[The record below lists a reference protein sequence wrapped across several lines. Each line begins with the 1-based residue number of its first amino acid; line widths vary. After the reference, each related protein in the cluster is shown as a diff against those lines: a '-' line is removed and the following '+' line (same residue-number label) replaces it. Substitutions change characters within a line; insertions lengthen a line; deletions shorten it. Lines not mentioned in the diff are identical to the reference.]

1 MALQLGKCI
10 ARIWA
15 ISIKGRQGHN
25 VAIDEYVDTAKVRLL
40 KVCSKK
46 HNRLYAWKDQYEYM
60 DGSTPSSVPD
70 KFLIV
75 WFMLKEGFF
84 MVHANH
90 QKKYDFFLTT
100 RKTNLHSSKKFQV
113 NV

>member
-75 WFMLKEGFF
+75 WFIVKGFF